1 MNPQNDIIRIEEYTD
16 DIAAITICGGDCG
29 S

>member
-1 MNPQNDIIRIEEYTD
+1 MNPQNDIIRIEECTD
-16 DIAAITICGGDCG
+16 DIAAIKICGGDCG